1 MDCGNLLE
9 LHLYFFEALPVQKKP
24 QMLPDMAAFHLLV
37 LTLLCTLF
45 VYRCHGACAEVA
57 SDTEAVAG
65 KGFKLGCI
73 SCKRRSEV
81 DGSAYVEWYF
91 KPKGESGFVHI
102 YTYNEDGPTIE
113 HDQFQDRLDWN
124 GSKRSHDIQDGSIYL
139 FNVTFNDTGTYRC
152 YFYRTLFYENYE
164 YSTTVDKLVHLSVVA
179 KASRGTASIVSEVM
193 MYVSIIGLQV
203 WLLIEMIYCYRKIAA
218 AGEEAL
224 REAANA
230 EYLAIASESKDNCA
244 GVQVGE

>member
-1 MDCGNLLE
+1 
-9 LHLYFFEALPVQKKP
+9 
-24 QMLPDMAAFHLLV
+24 MAAVHQLFLL
-37 LTLLCTLF
+37 LLCAMF
-45 VYRCHGACAEVA
+45 VYYCHGACAEVD

-81 DGSAYVEWYF
+81 AGSATVEWYF
-91 KPKGESGFVHI
+91 RAKGEADFVHI
-102 YTYNEDGPTIE
+102 YTYNEEGPTVE
-113 HDQFQDRLDWN
+113 HDHFSERVDWN
-124 GSKRSHDIQDGSIYL
+124 GSKRSNDIQDASIYL
-139 FNVTFNDTGTYRC
+139 MNVTFNDSGTYRC
-152 YFYRTLFYENYE
+152 FFHRVLFYDNYE
-164 YSTTVDKLVHLSVVA
+164 YSTIVDKVVHLTVVA

>member
-1 MDCGNLLE
+1 
-9 LHLYFFEALPVQKKP
+9 
-24 QMLPDMAAFHLLV
+24 MAAVPTLLLV
-37 LTLLCTLF
+37 SLLCGLF
-45 VYRCHGACAEVA
+45 AYRCDGACAEVD

-65 KGFKLGCI
+65 RGFKLGCI

-81 DGSAYVEWYF
+81 EGSATIEWHF
-91 KPKGESGFVHI
+91 KPDGESDFLHI
-102 YTYNEDGPTIE
+102 YSYNENGPTIE
-113 HDQFQDRLDWN
+113 NEVFMDRIDWN
-124 GSKRSHDIQDGSIYL
+124 GSKRSNDIQDASIYL
-139 FNVTFNDTGTYRC
+139 FNVTFNDSGTYRC
-152 YFYRTLFYENYE
+152 IIDRILTYENYE
-164 YSTTVDKLVHLSVVA
+164 HNDIINKLVHLTVVA
-179 KASRGTASIVSEVM
+179 KATRTTASIVSEVM

>member
-1 MDCGNLLE
+1 ILKTAIHILIMYCYDLFLSNLLGFLGE
-9 LHLYFFEALPVQKKP
+9 SN
-24 QMLPDMAAFHLLV
+24 
-37 LTLLCTLF
+37 
-45 VYRCHGACAEVA
+45 GACAEVD

-81 DGSAYVEWYF
+81 EGSATIEWYF
-91 KPKGESGFVHI
+91 RAKGEADFVHI
-102 YTYNEDGPTIE
+102 YSYNEDGGTVE
-113 HDQFQDRLDWN
+113 HDHFMDRVDWN
-124 GSKRSHDIQDGSIYL
+124 GSKRSMDIQDASIYL
-139 FNVTFNDTGTYRC
+139 LNVTFNDSGTYRC
-152 YFYRTLFYENYE
+152 FFNRILSYDNDFE
-164 YSTTVDKLVHLSVVA
+164 YNTVVSKVVHLTVVA
-179 KASRGTASIVSEVM
+179 KATRGTASIVSEVM

-230 EYLAIASESKDNCA
+230 EYLAIASESKDNMA

>member
-1 MDCGNLLE
+1 MAESHFLL
-9 LHLYFFEALPVQKKP
+9 LY
-24 QMLPDMAAFHLLV
+24 
-37 LTLLCTLF
+37 LLCSLF
-45 VYRCHGACAEVA
+45 VYQCHGACAEVD

-81 DGSAYVEWYF
+81 DGAATVQWYF
-91 KPKGESGFVHI
+91 RPKGEADFVHI
-102 YTYNEDGPTIE
+102 YTYNEDGPTIVDE
-113 HDQFQDRLDWN
+113 HFMDRVDWN
-124 GSKRSHDIQDGSIYL
+124 GSKRSNDIQDGSIYVL
-139 FNVTFNDTGTYRC
+139 NVTLNDTGTYRC
-152 YFYRTLFYENYE
+152 FFHRILFYANYE
-164 YSTTVDKLVHLSVVA
+164 YSTVVSKVVHLTVVR
-179 KASRGTASIVSEVM
+179 KATRGTASIVSEVM

-203 WLLIEMIYCYRKIAA
+203 WLLIEMIYCYRKISA

>member
-1 MDCGNLLE
+1 
-9 LHLYFFEALPVQKKP
+9 
-24 QMLPDMAAFHLLV
+24 MAAFHLL
-37 LTLLCTLF
+37 LLSLLCCTLL
-45 VYRCHGACAEVA
+45 VSRCHGACAEVD

-65 KGFKLGCI
+65 RGFKLGCI

-81 DGSAYVEWYF
+81 EGSATVEWYF
-91 KPKGESGFVHI
+91 RPKGEADFVRI

-113 HDQFQDRLDWN
+113 NEHFIDRVDWN
-124 GSKRSHDIQDGSIYL
+124 GSKRSNDIQDASIYL
-139 FNVTFNDTGTYRC
+139 LNVTFNDTGTYRC
-152 YFYRTLFYENYE
+152 FFNRILSYENYE
-164 YSTTVDKLVHLSVVA
+164 YSTVVSKVVHLSVVA
-179 KASRGTASIVSEVM
+179 KATRGTASIVSEVM

>member
-1 MDCGNLLE
+1 
-9 LHLYFFEALPVQKKP
+9 
-24 QMLPDMAAFHLLV
+24 MAASQLL
-37 LTLLCTLF
+37 LLSLLCTLF
-45 VYRCHGACAEVA
+45 VHRCHAACAEVS

-73 SCKRRSEV
+73 SCKLRSEV
-81 DGSAYVEWYF
+81 ESTSTVEWYF
-91 KPKGESGFVHI
+91 RPKGEADFVHI
-102 YTYNEDGPTIE
+102 YTYNEGVASIE
-113 HDQFQDRLDWN
+113 SDDFMDRVDWN
-124 GSKRSHDIQDGSIYL
+124 GSKMSNDIQDASIYL
-139 FNVTFNDTGTYRC
+139 LNVTFNDTGTYSCFFHRI
-152 YFYRTLFYENYE
+152 LFYENHE
-164 YSTTVDKLVHLSVVA
+164 YNTDVTKVVHLNVVA
-179 KASRGTASIVSEVM
+179 KATRGTASIVSEVM

>member
-1 MDCGNLLE
+1 
-9 LHLYFFEALPVQKKP
+9 
-24 QMLPDMAAFHLLV
+24 MAAVHLL
-37 LTLLCTLF
+37 LLSLLCTLF
-45 VYRCHGACAEVA
+45 VYRCHGACAEVD

-65 KGFKLGCI
+65 RGFKLGCI

-81 DGSAYVEWYF
+81 DGSATVEWYF
-91 KPKGESGFVHI
+91 RAKGEADFVHI

-113 HDQFQDRLDWN
+113 HDNFMDRVDWN
-124 GSKRSHDIQDGSIYL
+124 GSKRSNDIQDGSIYL
-139 FNVTFNDTGTYRC
+139 LNVTFNDTGTYRC
-152 YFYRTLFYENYE
+152 FFNRILFYANYE
-164 YSTTVDKLVHLSVVA
+164 YNTVVSKVVHLSVVA
-179 KASRGTASIVSEVM
+179 KATRGTASIVSEVM

>member
-1 MDCGNLLE
+1 MSLINPQAVLL
-9 LHLYFFEALPVQKKP
+9 PG
-24 QMLPDMAAFHLLV
+24 DMAPVHLL
-37 LTLLCTLF
+37 LLALLCPLIDH
-45 VYRCHGACAEVA
+45 CDGACAEVD
-57 SDTEAVAG
+57 SDTEAVVG
-65 KGFKLGCI
+65 RGFKLGCI

-81 DGSAYVEWYF
+81 EAFATVEWYF
-91 KPKGESGFVHI
+91 RPTGEADFVQI
-102 YTYNEDGPTIE
+102 YSYNEGVATIE
-113 HDQFQDRLDWN
+113 HIDFSERIDWN
-124 GSKRSHDIQDGSIYL
+124 GSKRSNDIQDASIYL
-139 FNVTFNDTGTYRC
+139 LNVTFNDSGTYQC
-152 YFYRTLFYENYE
+152 FLYRTLSYDNNFQKR
-164 YSTTVDKLVHLSVVA
+164 VIVGKVVHLTVVA
-179 KASRGTASIVSEVM
+179 KATRGTASIVSEVM